1 MIEKPLALSLRDCEK
16 LQGFKPL
23 ILVNHIHLF
32 SEGYQHIKRILGL
45 EKIDTIQTF
54 GWGTS
59 LPRSYSQLWDYGP
72 HDLSMVLDL
81 LKKDPVKIH
90 CSKDNHY
97 YVSMEFENKHKSSTN
112 TTSVI
117 GQETSLERKRK
128 ICLSFSGLDL
138 VYDDFYRPSWHS
150 PPLKNAIQAFIDGLD
165 GREDERFGLDL
176 SFKIIKILETCDK
189 ILNI

>member
-1 MIEKPLALSLRDCEK
+1 
-16 LQGFKPL
+16 
-23 ILVNHIHLF
+23 
-32 SEGYQHIKRILGL
+32 
-45 EKIDTIQTF
+45 
-54 GWGTS
+54 
-59 LPRSYSQLWDYGP
+59 
-72 HDLSMVLDL
+72 MVLDL